1 LTNGSAS
8 STIKKSQEAIMTL
21 AINTSI
27 SALNALGKK
36 QATSANNIANSESD
50 GFKKSRVVFEEG
62 EKGTVSA
69 KTQVVN
75 IPGTMLHQPD
85 GSLKEASNVDLGTE
99 ITAMIPTK
107 HAYQA
112 NLKALQTTAEMEKST
127 LDLIS

>member
-1 LTNGSAS
+1 
-8 STIKKSQEAIMTL
+8 MTL

-75 IPGTMLHQPD
+75 TPGTMLHQPD

-112 NLKALQTTAEMEKST
+112 NLKALQTTAELEKST